1 VRAALLLAVAL
12 KAVLQDPLLAA
23 GGLRRVSEM
32 GRLLLEQHLM
42 DEAASDHDSL
52 QGDSDDGDFAAEAVL
67 DDSDDE
73 DPMDLAHGVG
83 LQMGAHLAHVPIH
96 ELLGGH
102 LGGIGDDDDGEYP
115 LIYD

>member
-52 QGDSDDGDFAAEAVL
+52 QGDSDDGDFAAVL

>member
-1 VRAALLLAVAL
+1 
-12 KAVLQDPLLAA
+12 
-23 GGLRRVSEM
+23 M

-52 QGDSDDGDFAAEAVL
+52 HGDSDDGDFAAEAVL

-83 LQMGAHLAHVPIH
+83 LQMGAHLAHVPLH

-102 LGGIGDDDDGEYP
+102 LGGIDDDDDGEYP